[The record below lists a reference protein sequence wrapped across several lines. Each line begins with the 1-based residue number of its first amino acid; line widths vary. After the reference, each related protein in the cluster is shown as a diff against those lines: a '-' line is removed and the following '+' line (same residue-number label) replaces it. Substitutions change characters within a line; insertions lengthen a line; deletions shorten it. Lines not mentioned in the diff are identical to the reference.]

1 MTDAQLARIA
11 ESLRRLRL
19 TKLQERVETLLQEA
33 SQQDMTY
40 ATFLDRCLSEE
51 VASKTERQVAMHTVM
66 ARFPYLKTLET
77 FDFSFQPSI
86 DKKKIHELA
95 AGRFIEQ
102 AENVFLLGPPGT
114 GKTHLAVALALKAV
128 HRGIRTYFTSAT
140 SLLTALTKAYAENR
154 FEDKL
159 KFYVIPRLL
168 VIDEIG
174 YVPIDRHA
182 AHLFFQLI
190 SRRYERGAMILTSNR
205 GFGQWGEIFGD
216 AIIATAILD
225 RLLHHSLTINIK
237 GESFRLKEKQK
248 AGVLK
253 QPVASA

>member
-1 MTDAQLARIA
+1 MPEPELARLYD
-11 ESLRRLRL
+11 SLRRLRL
-19 TKLQERVETLLQEA
+19 TKLLERIDTLLQEA
-33 SQQDMTY
+33 SQQDLTY
-40 ATFLDRCLSEE
+40 AAFLDRCLAEE
-51 VASKTERQVAMHTVM
+51 VASKTDRQVAMHTAM
-66 ARFPYLKTLET
+66 ARFPYLKTLEG

-86 DKKKIHELA
+86 DRKKIHELA

-102 AENVFLLGPPGT
+102 AENVILLGPPGT

-128 HRGIRTYFTSAT
+128 QRGVRAYFTSAT
-140 SLLTALTKAYAENR
+140 SLLAALTKAYTENR

-159 KFYVIPRLL
+159 KFYTMPKLL

-190 SRRYERGAMILTSNR
+190 SRRYERGAMLLTSNR

-216 AIIATAILD
+216 PIIATAILD
-225 RLLHHSLTINIK
+225 RLLHHSVTINIK
-237 GESFRLKEKQK
+237 GESYRLKEKQK

-253 QPVASA
+253 QAVAPA

>member
-1 MTDAQLARIA
+1 MPDIELARIA
-11 ESLRRLRL
+11 DSLRRLRL
-19 TKLQERVETLLQEA
+19 TKLQERVDTLLQEA
-33 SQQDMTY
+33 SQQDLTY
-40 ATFLDRCLSEE
+40 AAFLDRCLAEE
-51 VASKTERQVAMHTVM
+51 VASKVERQVAMHTAM
-66 ARFPYLKTLET
+66 ARFPYVKTLEA

-95 AGRFIEQ
+95 TGRFIEH
-102 AENVFLLGPPGT
+102 AENLILLGPPGT

-128 HRGIRTYFTSAT
+128 HRGIRTYFAAAT
-140 SLLTALTKAYAENR
+140 TLLTALTKAYAENR
-154 FEDKL
+154 LEDKL

-216 AIIATAILD
+216 PIIATASLD
-225 RLLHHSLTINIK
+225 RLLHHSMTINIK
-237 GESFRLKEKQK
+237 GESYRLKEKQK

-253 QPVASA
+253 QPVAPA